1 MKNKNIVYSINR
13 PLSFHS
19 PYITPFLV
27 FSISFCS
34 LLWNSSGCFFLIW
47 MVSIRTRR
55 YKGGNFWKLSQTTG
69 SAFRAFSI
77 SASMTR
83 RYSKGGA
90 AFGMLQGQK
99 VFFVL
104 IAVTILAVI
113 VYVLL
118 KTPYQKMY
126 TKLHISLIFI
136 ASGAIGNLI
145 DRLKFGYVVDFL
157 YFSLINF
164 PVFNVADICVTLSSI
179 YLVFLLV
186 FVYKESDLEF
196 LTFRTKKFRDIK

>member
-1 MKNKNIVYSINR
+1 MNKKKKILLTVDALLLILLIVLDQVTKYYAIKALTDN
-13 PLSFHS
+13 HTKV
-19 PYITPFLV
+19 IWEGV
-27 FSISFCS
+27 FE
-34 LLWNSSGCFFLIW
+34 LHYLEN
-47 MVSIRTRR
+47 
-55 YKGGNFWKLSQTTG
+55 K
-69 SAFRAFSI
+69 
-77 SASMTR
+77 
-83 RYSKGGA
+83 GA

-196 LTFRTKKFRDIK
+196 LTFRTKKVPGYQIRCANE